1 MRAQLGVA
9 LELEEMHGHRGRPGS
24 ISQRDPRSEIR
35 SALPAC
41 LVPQPAPEYYQNAI
55 PEPDIINLQPEAA
68 PLPDHLRGAQ
78 HIQAQDPAPKYDPVQ
93 AYRQRSGVVEVAVA
107 GGSDPGSRTL
117 RRSGRQLGRYIEA
130 RNINRDSG
138 AQSLPA
144 VLPAAANSGLVHG
157 HGSPGPHHLSL
168 EPIRAED
175 EDDAGAYDV
184 HHAQL
189 GAAAAQDDDPG
200 VVLLAHRPQHQD

>member
-9 LELEEMHGHRGRPGS
+9 LELEEMQGHRGRPGS
-24 ISQRDPRSEIR
+24 ISQQDPR

-41 LVPQPAPEYYQNAI
+41 LVPQPAPGYYQNAI

-68 PLPDHLRGAQ
+68 PLPDRLRVAPQ

-107 GGSDPGSRTL
+107 GGSEPGSRTL
-117 RRSGRQLGRYIEA
+117 RRSSRQLGRYIEA

-157 HGSPGPHHLSL
+157 RGSLGSQHLSL
-168 EPIRAED
+168 ESIRAED

-184 HHAQL
+184 QHAQL
-189 GAAAAQDDDPG
+189 GAAAQEDDPD
-200 VVLLAHRPQHQD
+200 VVLLAHRSQHQD